1 MRLIQR
7 VLTAM
12 IMLAALVACTGDGD
26 PVLTSVEGAGWTS
39 QLGATGGIIEITFDK
54 NDAAAT
60 GTMPA
65 QKVNANNSV
74 ELFTCTYVSPGK
86 SFAGWATS
94 PLGAVIYAD
103 KAPITLGTNSF
114 TLYAR
119 WNCVVSFDANGGTT
133 PVPATNMIVLF
144 GGPYGSLATTS
155 RAGYAF
161 AGWWTNAGGAG
172 FRPDHKQYGRH
183 ERESCTLGQVGCQYV
198 HGQL

>member
-1 MRLIQR
+1 
-7 VLTAM
+7 M

-26 PVLTSVEGAGWTS
+26 PVLTSAPGQGWIHG
-39 QLGATGGIIEITFDK
+39 LGNGNQSTVQIVEITFDK
-54 NDAAAT
+54 NDPAAT
-60 GTMPA
+60 ETMPV
-65 QKVNANNSV
+65 QKVNANNTV
-74 ELFTCTYVSPGK
+74 ELIGCAFTSPGK
-86 SFAGWATS
+86 SFAFWAMS
-94 PLGAVIYAD
+94 PQGAFAYAD
-103 KAPITLGTNSF
+103 RGAIVVGTNPVA
-114 TLYAR
+114 LYAR